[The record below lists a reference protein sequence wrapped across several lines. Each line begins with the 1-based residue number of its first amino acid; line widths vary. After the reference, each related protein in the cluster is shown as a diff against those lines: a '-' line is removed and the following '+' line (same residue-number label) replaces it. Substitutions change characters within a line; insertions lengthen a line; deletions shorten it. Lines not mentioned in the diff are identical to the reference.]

1 MDTDEHSSS
10 LMKNVDMESAEKH
23 LKAKTAFTLFIKFID
38 TQQVLEECGL
48 IYDPT
53 SGMYQSLEEGDRWKA
68 EANPEGGVVVSPAP
82 LIYENTAGQ
91 ELNSAIGAGKELEE
105 DAAQISGLSGDS
117 PEGKSVDAPIYKTDS
132 K

>member
-1 MDTDEHSSS
+1 MG
-10 LMKNVDMESAEKH
+10 KH
-23 LKAKTAFTLFIKFID
+23 IKEGTPFTLFIKYAD
-38 TQQVLEECGL
+38 TQQVLDECGL
-48 IYDPT
+48 IYNPT
-53 SGMYQSLEEGDRWKA
+53 SGMYQSLEGGDRWKA

-117 PEGKSVDAPIYKTDS
+117 PEGKSMDAPNTK
-132 K
+132 KKQ

>member
-1 MDTDEHSSS
+1 MDTDEHASG
-10 LMKNVDMESAEKH
+10 LMKNVDMESVGKH
-23 LKAKTAFTLFIKFID
+23 LKESTPFTLLIKFAD

-48 IYDPT
+48 IYSPT

-82 LIYENTAGQ
+82 IVYENTAGQ
-91 ELNSAIGAGKELEE
+91 ELNSAIGAGKKLEE

-117 PEGKSVDAPIYKTDS
+117 PEGKAMDAPHT
-132 K
+132 